1 MGAILKSEKILER
14 VWRIPVP
21 LPGNPLRE
29 LNAYLIFGTERP
41 MLIDTGFHQDAC
53 RDALWAG
60 LAEHG
65 LKPGD
70 VEILLT
76 HLHSDHAGM
85 APETALDKT
94 IYISEIDRPAVN
106 DMEYRLAHR
115 ERADA
120 RFRAEGFPLAMLNG
134 VEQNNPARSLAPP
147 LTGNYT
153 GLVDGQTLDLGGITL
168 KCLMVPGHT
177 PGQMCFWEEREGLLF
192 TGDHVLFDITP
203 NITAWGT
210 MADALGTYLES
221 LKKIRDVEH
230 RLPLPGHRMSGDLK
244 MRVDALIAHHHER
257 LEEAL
262 KAVEEHPGAGAYELA
277 GHMTWR
283 IRARNW
289 EEFPLSQ
296 KWFAVGECMS
306 HLDYL
311 RLRGLIKKEEID
323 GSNHYFKA

>member
-1 MGAILKSEKILER
+1 
-14 VWRIPVP
+14 
-21 LPGNPLRE
+21 
-29 LNAYLIFGTERP
+29 
-41 MLIDTGFHQDAC
+41 ML
-53 RDALWAG
+53 L
-60 LAEHG
+60 
-65 LKPGD
+65 
-70 VEILLT
+70 
-76 HLHSDHAGM
+76 
-85 APETALDKT
+85 
-94 IYISEIDRPAVN
+94 
-106 DMEYRLAHR
+106 
-115 ERADA
+115 
-120 RFRAEGFPLAMLNG
+120 
-134 VEQNNPARSLAPP
+134 
-147 LTGNYT
+147 
-153 GLVDGQTLDLGGITL
+153 
-168 KCLMVPGHT
+168 
-177 PGQMCFWEEREGLLF
+177 
-192 TGDHVLFDITP
+192 GDHVLFDITP